1 MIAESTIRAEQN
13 HHLHPNRRCGQHAA
27 VVGSLEQ
34 FRSVAVPHVSQNT
47 LAGSLE
53 RWILADGFINE
64 PGVIRVL
71 EHHADDELQA
81 IDPPD
86 PCATCSRLELSLPV
100 MCSVDHLNGGGA
112 DAAIPRTDLIGGN
125 CDVSLL
131 VATPI

>member
-13 HHLHPNRRCGQHAA
+13 HRLHPDGRCGQHAA
-27 VVGSLEQ
+27 VVGSFDQ
-34 FRSVAVPHVSQNT
+34 FRSVTVPHVSQNA

-64 PGVIRVL
+64 LGVIRVI

-81 IDPPD
+81 IDP
-86 PCATCSRLELSLPV
+86 CATCSRLELWLPV

-112 DAAIPRTDLIGGN
+112 DAAIPLTDRIGGKG
-125 CDVSLL
+125 DVSLF
-131 VATPI
+131 VVTPI